1 MAGVPGQRTSLQ
13 VNIPRGY
20 KRSLLDDLDNRYR
33 PVREAKARFRQ
44 LAADLGGMRELSC
57 QRQSLLW
64 RFVFLEGWIE
74 EQEKRMLLAQE
85 VDETKWLASLSTF
98 TSLLGRIGLER
109 KARTISPIQR
119 LRSQPSPAPDPGEQA
134 IVPSAPN
141 AAVDPAP
148 EDIVIEVNSESAS

>member
-13 VNIPRGY
+13 INIPRGY

-44 LAADLGGMRELSC
+44 LAVDLGGVRELSC

-74 EQEKRMLLAQE
+74 DQEKRMLQGQA

-98 TSLLGRIGLER
+98 TSLLSRIGLER
-109 KARTISPIQR
+109 KARTISPIDR
-119 LRSQPSPAPDPGEQA
+119 LRYQPAPAQDSPGQE
-134 IVPSAPN
+134 ITEPGLN
-141 AAVDPAP
+141 AVGLQD
-148 EDIVIEVNSESAS
+148 DTNTVIEVTGGPAS